1 MRQRLTMPLGRKEMS
16 MRVEMIETIS
26 LIVQVW
32 VHLRNV
38 PVELFTKR
46 GLSYITS
53 AIGTPLYMDGITAAR
68 QRLAYAKVCV
78 ELSVEVVVPRFIT
91 VVLCNRTKVSVGVEV
106 PWMPVRCGK
115 CAVFGHSEKHYK
127 ADVPL
132 QVVCDQGV
140 VASSVAVEIPLPV
153 SVLGKVKVA
162 STDNRVGL
170 PAIVQGQTLDDC
182 KVGSSV
188 EPLVATVVEVAVT
201 PFPSV
206 LRDGQRVIRGSSNKF
221 ACLAVMEVR
230 TVPGDKGGDAPDV
243 SSEAV
248 DLVDLGHGPG
258 ELGSPMKTRAASKG
272 VPLLVQGL
280 KAKKNIQVEQG
291 NKQGLSAN
299 APPPSE

>member
-26 LIVQVW
+26 LIVQ
-32 VHLRNV
+32 
-38 PVELFTKR
+38 
-46 GLSYITS
+46 
-53 AIGTPLYMDGITAAR
+53 
-68 QRLAYAKVCV
+68 
-78 ELSVEVVVPRFIT
+78 
-91 VVLCNRTKVSVGVEV
+91 
-106 PWMPVRCGK
+106 
-115 CAVFGHSEKHYK
+115 VFGHSEKHYK

-188 EPLVATVVEVAVT
+188 EPLVATVVEV
-201 PFPSV
+201 
-206 LRDGQRVIRGSSNKF
+206 
-221 ACLAVMEVR
+221 VR

-258 ELGSPMKTRAASKG
+258 S
-272 VPLLVQGL
+272 
-280 KAKKNIQVEQG
+280 IW
-291 NKQGLSAN
+291 
-299 APPPSE
+299 